1 MQHAKGGI
9 RLAIAGGGTGG
20 HVLPAVA
27 VVEELKRRG
36 GVDEVIWIGSRD
48 GVEREAAAAA
58 GIRFV
63 AIPTGK
69 LRRYFSLR
77 NAIDAVRVP
86 LGIVAARRA
95 LGAFHPDVL
104 LSTGGFVSVPSVIAA
119 RGIAPVLTHEQTAVL
134 GLATRLNARFADVL
148 AVSYDQTADQAR
160 RIHRK
165 VTVTGNPV
173 RAGLGEGDR
182 QRGLAWL
189 GFTSALPVVYVT
201 GGARGAS
208 PLNHRIADL
217 LPDLLEHV
225 QVLHQTGP
233 ATANQDAQALIARQS
248 AFPEHMRHRYKVVE
262 FVGNELA
269 DVYAAADLIVGRAG
283 AGTIAELA
291 AVGKAALLIPLP
303 GTGGDEQTANARIL
317 ADAGAAEA
325 IPQEEATPQRLRAEI
340 LAIIGDP
347 DRRKRMED
355 AARTVA
361 RPDAASRL
369 ADVLLGL
376 ASRRLGTTA
385 R

>member
-27 VVEELKRRG
+27 VVEELRRRG
-36 GVDEVIWIGSRD
+36 GGDEVVWIGSRD

-63 AIPTGK
+63 CIPTGK

-77 NAIDAVRVP
+77 NAVDAVRVP
-86 LGIVAARRA
+86 LGVIGARRA
-95 LGAFHPDVL
+95 LSAFHPDVL

-119 RGIAPVLTHEQTAVL
+119 WGIAPILTHEQTAVL

-148 AVSYDQTADQAR
+148 AVSYDQTAEQAR

-173 RAGLGEGDR
+173 RTSLLEGDR

-189 GFTSALPVVYVT
+189 GFTPDLPVVYVT

-208 PLNHRIADL
+208 PINQRVGDL
-217 LPDLLEHV
+217 LPDLLEQV
-225 QVLHQTGP
+225 QILHQTGP
-233 ATANQDAQALIARQS
+233 ARANQDAEILASRRS
-248 AFPEHMRHRYKVVE
+248 AFPEHLRHRYKVVE
-262 FVGNELA
+262 FIAGELP
-269 DVYAAADLIVGRAG
+269 DVYAAVDLVVGRAG

-291 AVGKAALLIPLP
+291 SVGKAALLVPLP
-303 GTGGDEQTANARIL
+303 GTGGDEQTANAQIL
-317 ADAGAAEA
+317 ADAGAAVV
-325 IPQEEATPQRLRAEI
+325 IPQEEATPERLRSEI
-340 LAIIGDP
+340 LATAGDP
-347 DRRKRMED
+347 GRRKQMEI
-355 AARTVA
+355 AARRVA

-369 ADVLLGL
+369 ADALLGL
-376 ASRRLGTTA
+376 ASRRLGATI